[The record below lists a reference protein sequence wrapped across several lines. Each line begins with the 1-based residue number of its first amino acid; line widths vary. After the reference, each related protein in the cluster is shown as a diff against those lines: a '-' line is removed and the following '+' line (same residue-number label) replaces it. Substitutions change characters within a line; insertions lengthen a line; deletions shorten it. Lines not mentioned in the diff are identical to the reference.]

1 MVCGDGVEYRRHD
14 GEIKAILSLD
24 GREMNGR
31 RCSVNGMDKAFQV
44 HATQIVDGQNLR
56 DMNDSNEKI
65 RL

>member
-1 MVCGDGVEYRRHD
+1 M
-14 GEIKAILSLD
+14 KAILSLD

-44 HATQIVDGQNLR
+44 HATQIVDGPNLR
-56 DMNDSNEKI
+56 DMNDSNKKI